1 MALLTVGTV
10 QVLTE
15 KRNDSYPNPIAGLLN
30 NYIILF
36 KYFTIAHRCGSC

>member
-15 KRNDSYPNPIAGLLN
+15 KKGIDSYSNPLAGLLN
-30 NYIILF
+30 NYNITF
-36 KYFTIAHRCGSC
+36 